1 MSKFD
6 LLKAF
11 IDQTSPPEQKF
22 REEDVPDLTDKVV
35 VITGGNTGIGKET
48 ARVCFLCFTC
58 FHNGRVVVYN

>member
-11 IDQTSPPEQKF
+11 IDQTYPPEQKF

-35 VITGGNTGIGKET
+35 VITVGNTGIGKET
-48 ARVCFLCFTC
+48 ARVCFFM
-58 FHNGRVVVYN
+58 FHLLP